1 MNIENYVAEI
11 EGRKRREVESLDIRL
26 AEEKTAIQIKKDSA
40 IKEIQ
45 EYYSNDARLKSER
58 EAARIV
64 EAARLQAKKIL
75 FDAINLNLD
84 SAFVIIKEKLRT
96 YTESADYKVALQKMV
111 VSAKKHLGPNISVIC
126 REQDRSA
133 LTDMGVK
140 VTKTIQ
146 TIGGVIA
153 ENENGS
159 KELDLTFEELLR
171 IHEDEVKSSWTIF
184 SKNIL
189 EGIV

>member
-11 EGRKRREVESLDIRL
+11 QDRKKREVESLDIRL
-26 AEEKTAIQIKKDSA
+26 AEEKTAIQIKKDNA
-40 IKEIQ
+40 IKEVQ
-45 EYYSNDARLKSER
+45 EFYSNDARLKSER

-84 SAFVIIKEKLRT
+84 SAFAIIKEKLST
-96 YTESADYKVALQKMV
+96 YAESTDYKVALQKMV
-111 VSAKKHLGPNISVIC
+111 ATAKKQLGPNINIIC
-126 REQDRSA
+126 REQDRST
-133 LTDMGVK
+133 LTDMGANVI
-140 VTKTIQ
+140 KTNQ

-171 IHEDEVKSSWTIF
+171 IHEDEVKSS
-184 SKNIL
+184 IL
-189 EGIV
+189 EEIV

>member
-11 EGRKRREVESLDIRL
+11 QGRKKREIESLDIRL
-26 AEEKTAIQIKKDSA
+26 AEEKTAIQFKKDNA

-45 EYYSNDARLKSER
+45 EYYTNNARLKSER

-84 SAFVIIKEKLRT
+84 SAFVIIKEKLRS
-96 YTESADYKVALQKMV
+96 YAQSADYKRALQKMV
-111 VSAKKHLGPNISVIC
+111 MNAKKHLGPNINIIC

-171 IHEDEVKSSWTIF
+171 IHEDEVKSS
-184 SKNIL
+184 IL
-189 EGIV
+189 EELV

>member
-1 MNIENYVAEI
+1 MSIENYLAEI
-11 EGRKRREVESLDIRL
+11 QDRKRREVESLDIRL
-26 AEEKTAIQIKKDSA
+26 AEEKTAIQIKKDNA

-45 EYYSNDARLKSER
+45 EYYSNDAKLKSER

-64 EAARLQAKKIL
+64 EAARLQGKKIL

-84 SAFVIIKEKLRT
+84 SAFVIIKEKLRN
-96 YTESADYKVALQKMV
+96 YAESTDYKVALQKMIAT
-111 VSAKKHLGPNISVIC
+111 AKKQLGSNINIIC
-126 REQDRSA
+126 REQDRTA
-133 LTDMGVK
+133 LTDMGVN
-140 VTKTIQ
+140 VIKTNQ

-171 IHEDEVKSSWTIF
+171 IHEDEVKSS
-184 SKNIL
+184 IL
-189 EGIV
+189 EEMV

>member
-11 EGRKRREVESLDIRL
+11 QERKRREVESLDIRV
-26 AEEKTAIQIKKDSA
+26 AEEKAAIQIKKDNA

-45 EYYSNDARLKSER
+45 EYYSKQARLKSER
-58 EAARIV
+58 ESATIV

-84 SAFVIIKEKLRT
+84 SAFVIIKEKLMA
-96 YTESADYKVALQKMV
+96 YVESTDYKLALQKMV
-111 VSAKKHLGPNISVIC
+111 VTAKKYLGPNINAIC

-133 LTDMGVK
+133 LTDMGVN
-140 VTKTIQ
+140 VIKTNQ

-153 ENENGS
+153 ENEYGS
-159 KELDLTFEELLR
+159 RELDLTFEELLR
-171 IHEDEVKSSWTIF
+171 IHEDEVKNS
-184 SKNIL
+184 IL
-189 EGIV
+189 EEIV

>member
-11 EGRKRREVESLDIRL
+11 QGRKKREIESLDIRL
-26 AEEKTAIQIKKDSA
+26 AEEKAAIQIKKDSA

-45 EYYSNDARLKSER
+45 EYYTNDARLKSER
-58 EAARIV
+58 EEARIV

-84 SAFVIIKEKLRT
+84 SAFVIIKEKLRAF
-96 YTESADYKVALQKMV
+96 TESADYKVALQKMV
-111 VSAKKHLGPNISVIC
+111 VSAKKHLGPNISIIC
-126 REQDRSA
+126 RERDRSA

-140 VTKTIQ
+140 VIKTIQ
-146 TIGGVIA
+146 TIGGLIA

-171 IHEDEVKSSWTIF
+171 IHEDEVKGS
-184 SKNIL
+184 IL
-189 EGIV
+189 EEIV

>member
-11 EGRKRREVESLDIRL
+11 QGRKKREIESLDIRL
-26 AEEKTAIQIKKDSA
+26 AEEKTAIQFKKDNA

-45 EYYSNDARLKSER
+45 EYYTNNARLKSER

-96 YTESADYKVALQKMV
+96 
-111 VSAKKHLGPNISVIC
+111 
-126 REQDRSA
+126 
-133 LTDMGVK
+133 
-140 VTKTIQ
+140 
-146 TIGGVIA
+146 
-153 ENENGS
+153 
-159 KELDLTFEELLR
+159 
-171 IHEDEVKSSWTIF
+171 
-184 SKNIL
+184 
-189 EGIV
+189 

>member
-1 MNIENYVAEI
+1 MNIENYVSEI
-11 EGRKRREVESLDIRL
+11 QDRKRREVESLDIRL
-26 AEEKTAIQIKKDSA
+26 AEEKTAIQIKKDNA

-45 EYYSNDARLKSER
+45 EYYSNDARVKSER

-75 FDAINLNLD
+75 FDSINLNLD
-84 SAFVIIKEKLRT
+84 SAFVIIKEKLRS
-96 YTESADYKVALQKMV
+96 YAQSADYKIALQKMV
-111 VSAKKHLGPNISVIC
+111 ATAKKQLGPNINIIC

-133 LTDMGVK
+133 LKDMGVNIIR
-140 VTKTIQ
+140 TSQ

-159 KELDLTFEELLR
+159 KELDMTFEELLR
-171 IHEDEVKSSWTIF
+171 IHEDEVKSS
-184 SKNIL
+184 IL
-189 EGIV
+189 EELV

>member
-1 MNIENYVAEI
+1 MSIETFIEEI
-11 EGRKRREVESLDIRL
+11 NGRKRRELEALITRL
-26 AEEKTAIQIKKDSA
+26 AEEKTSLQIKKDNT
-40 IKEIQ
+40 IKEIH
-45 EYYSNDARLKSER
+45 EFFSNEARLKSER

-84 SAFVIIKEKLRT
+84 SAFEVIKGGLRS
-96 YTESADYKVALQKMV
+96 YANSNEYNVALQKMIGTARKNLGAKIK
-111 VSAKKHLGPNISVIC
+111 VSC

-133 LTDMGVK
+133 LADLGAPVI
-140 VTKTIQ
+140 KTIQ

-153 ENENGS
+153 ENENGT

-171 IHEDEVKSSWTIF
+171 IHEDKTKSLIME
-184 SKNIL
+184 NML
-189 EGIV
+189 

>member
-11 EGRKRREVESLDIRL
+11 QGRKKREIESLDIRL
-26 AEEKTAIQIKKDSA
+26 VEEKTAIQIKKDNA

-45 EYYSNDARLKSER
+45 EYYTNDARLKSER

-64 EAARLQAKKIL
+64 EAARLQAKKIV

-84 SAFVIIKEKLRT
+84 SAFVIIKEKLRS
-96 YTESADYKVALQKMV
+96 YAQSADYKRALQKMV
-111 VSAKKHLGPNISVIC
+111 MNAKKHLGPNINIIC

-133 LTDMGVK
+133 LTDMGVN
-140 VTKTIQ
+140 VIRTTQ

-159 KELDLTFEELLR
+159 KELDMTFEELLR
-171 IHEDEVKSSWTIF
+171 IHEDEVKSS
-184 SKNIL
+184 IL
-189 EGIV
+189 EELV

>member
-11 EGRKRREVESLDIRL
+11 EHRKMREVESLDIRL

-64 EAARLQAKKIL
+64 EAARLQAKKIV

-84 SAFVIIKEKLRT
+84 SAFVIIKEKLRS
-96 YTESADYKVALQKMV
+96 YTQSADYKIALQKMV
-111 VSAKKHLGPNISVIC
+111 VNAKKHLGPNINIIC

-133 LTDMGVK
+133 LTDMGLNVIR
-140 VTKTIQ
+140 TTQ

-159 KELDLTFEELLR
+159 KELDMTFEELLR
-171 IHEDEVKSSWTIF
+171 IHEDEVKSSL
-184 SKNIL
+184 L
-189 EGIV
+189 EELV

>member
-45 EYYSNDARLKSER
+45 EYYSNDSRLKSER

-64 EAARLQAKKIL
+64 EAARLQAKKIV

-84 SAFVIIKEKLRT
+84 SAFVIIKEKIRS
-96 YTESADYKVALQKMV
+96 YAQSADYKIALQKMV
-111 VSAKKHLGPNISVIC
+111 VNAKKHLGPNINIIC

-133 LTDMGVK
+133 LTDMGVN
-140 VTKTIQ
+140 VIRTTQ

-159 KELDLTFEELLR
+159 KELDMTFEELLR
-171 IHEDEVKSSWTIF
+171 IHEDEVKSS
-184 SKNIL
+184 IL
-189 EGIV
+189 EELV

>member
-1 MNIENYVAEI
+1 MSIQNYVAEI
-11 EGRKRREVESLDIRL
+11 QDRKRREVESLDIRL
-26 AEEKTAIQIKKDSA
+26 AEEKTAIQIRKDNA

-75 FDAINLNLD
+75 FEAINLNLD
-84 SAFVIIKEKLRT
+84 SGFVIIREKLRT
-96 YTESADYKVALQKMV
+96 YTESTDYKVVLQKMV
-111 VSAKKHLGPNISVIC
+111 ATAKKQLGPNINITC

-133 LTDMGVK
+133 LTDMGVN
-140 VTKTIQ
+140 VIKTNQ

-153 ENENGS
+153 ENENGT

-171 IHEDEVKSSWTIF
+171 IHEDEVKSSAPWRAF
-184 SKNIL
+184 
-189 EGIV
+189 

>member
-1 MNIENYVAEI
+1 MSIENYVAEI
-11 EGRKRREVESLDIRL
+11 QDRKRREVESLDIRL
-26 AEEKTAIQIKKDSA
+26 AEEKKAIQIKKDNA

-75 FDAINLNLD
+75 FEAINLNLD
-84 SAFVIIKEKLRT
+84 SAFVIIREKLRT
-96 YTESADYKVALQKMV
+96 FAESTDYKVALQKMV
-111 VSAKKHLGPNISVIC
+111 GTAKKQLGPNIKIIC

-133 LTDMGVK
+133 LTDMGVN
-140 VTKTIQ
+140 VIKTNQ

-159 KELDLTFEELLR
+159 KELDMTFEELLR
-171 IHEDEVKSSWTIF
+171 IHEDEVKSS
-184 SKNIL
+184 IL

>member
-1 MNIENYVAEI
+1 MNIENYVAETQD
-11 EGRKRREVESLDIRL
+11 RKRREVESLDIRL
-26 AEEKTAIQIKKDSA
+26 AEEKTAIQIKKDNA

-84 SAFVIIKEKLRT
+84 SAFVIIKEKLKS
-96 YTESADYKVALQKMV
+96 YAQSADYKIALQKMV
-111 VSAKKHLGPNISVIC
+111 VTAKKHLGPNINIIC

-133 LTDMGVK
+133 LTDMGVT
-140 VTKTIQ
+140 VIRTTQ
-146 TIGGVIA
+146 SIGGVIA

-159 KELDLTFEELLR
+159 KELDMTFEELLR
-171 IHEDEVKSSWTIF
+171 IHEDEVKSS
-184 SKNIL
+184 IL
-189 EGIV
+189 EELV